1 MPCNH
6 QSVGSYGANHC
17 FIIDCFGIIVVCI
30 DAVWFV
36 TRSYLVCHAHVR
48 AQTPNTYTR
57 VSMLKLEEFLNF
69 CTSVMALRF
78 VPQITKVRTVTMWTL
93 CVLPKMF
100 PKVLPVP
107 WAHVSIPLSL

>member
-1 MPCNH
+1 M
-6 QSVGSYGANHC
+6 
-17 FIIDCFGIIVVCI
+17 CI

-100 PKVLPVP
+100 PKVLPVS